1 MTKIKVIPATI
12 NPITKLLN
20 SDLRKRRVCGYARVS
35 TDSDEQFTSYEAQI
49 DYYTQYITA
58 NSGWEFAGVYT
69 DEGITGTSTKN
80 REGFKKMIKD
90 AIEGKIDLIVTKS
103 ISRFARNT
111 VDTLVTIRQLKE
123 KGVECFFEKENIYT
137 FDSKGELLIT
147 IMSSLAQ
154 EESRSIS
161 ENVTWGHRKSFSD
174 GKVHVAYSTF
184 LGFTKGENG
193 RLKIVEEEAKTV
205 RFIYRLFLDGQTPS
219 GICKYLDDN
228 KIATPGDKK
237 KWHQTTVNSILMNEK
252 YKGDA
257 LLQKTFTLDFLT
269 GKSKKNEGE
278 VQQYYVEKSH
288 EAIIDP
294 REWDMVQLEMK
305 RRKQIGQAYSA
316 QSPFT
321 NRLVCGDCGE
331 YYGPKVWNSNDK
343 YRKVVWQCNH
353 KFKNVHRCKT
363 PALSEATIKDEFVKA
378 YNKYAIDKEQILTD
392 LRSSLEWTFDT
403 AALQE
408 QIDKVMIE
416 LEAVSLLVRKLIDE
430 NSAVT
435 MSQIEYK
442 KKYETLEQNYN
453 DKRVVLDRLLTD
465 KADIDG
471 RKTEMLI
478 FIEQFNK
485 APEVINEWDQT
496 LWNLFVIK
504 AVVEQ
509 NGTINFK
516 FKA

>member
-1 MTKIKVIPATI
+1 MV
-12 NPITKLLN
+12 
-20 SDLRKRRVCGYARVS
+20 
-35 TDSDEQFTSYEAQI
+35 
-49 DYYTQYITA
+49 
-58 NSGWEFAGVYT
+58 
-69 DEGITGTSTKN
+69 
-80 REGFKKMIKD
+80 KD
-90 AIEGKIDLIVTKS
+90 ALEGKIDLIVTKS

-161 ENVTWGHRKSFSD
+161 ENVTWGHRKAFSD

-205 RFIYRLFLDGQTPS
+205 RLIYRLFLDGQTPT

-228 KIATPGDKK
+228 NIATPGDKAR
-237 KWHQTTVNSILMNEK
+237 WRQTTVISMLTNEK

-257 LLQKTFTLDFLT
+257 LLQKTFTTDFLT

-278 VQQYYVEKSH
+278 VQQYYVERSH

-294 REWDMVQLEMK
+294 LEWDMVQLEMK
-305 RRKQIGQAYSA
+305 RRKQIGQAYSG

-331 YYGPKVWNSNDK
+331 YYGPKVWNSTDK
-343 YRKVVWQCNH
+343 YRKIVWQCNF

-378 YNKYAIDKEQILTD
+378 YNKYAINKEQILTD
-392 LRSSLEWTFDT
+392 LRSSLEWAFDT
-403 AALQE
+403 AAIQE

-416 LEAVSLLVRKLIDE
+416 LEAVSLLVRKLIEE
-430 NSAVT
+430 NSSVT
-435 MSQIEYK
+435 MSQMEYK
-442 KKYETLEQNYN
+442 KKYDALEQSYN
-453 DKRVVLDRLLTD
+453 EKRAVLDGLQSK

-471 RKTEMLI
+471 RQIEMLV
-478 FIEQFNK
+478 FIKKFDE
-485 APEVINEWDQT
+485 APEVIKEWDQT
-496 LWNLFVIK
+496 LWNLFVAK
-504 AVVEQ
+504 ATVEQ
-509 NGTINFK
+509 SGKITFS